1 MEEWAQRA
9 EGSGGVGNLARKV
22 VKPASAG
29 RKLTIKP
36 FKGASARASV
46 VVPVGQIAR
55 RARRARLSLPPS
67 RRHRPAVGL
76 PLPPHRR
83 SPAPAAA
90 AEKPKLPADFEAKA
104 WDALSGAIDAIHAK
118 ARPRSI
124 ITHIYTG
131 PHTTAFAR
139 WTPILKDFCRRLSP
153 PIPRFQSPPSTPFNF
168 IP

>member
-55 RARRARLSLPPS
+55 RARRARLSLHPS
-67 RRHRPAVGL
+67 QRHRPAVGS

-131 PHTTAFAR
+131 PHTTAFA
-139 WTPILKDFCRRLSP
+139 S
-153 PIPRFQSPPSTPFNF
+153 
-168 IP
+168 

>member
-76 PLPPHRR
+76 P
-83 SPAPAAA
+83 AP
-90 AEKPKLPADFEAKA
+90 
-104 WDALSGAIDAIHAK
+104 S
-118 ARPRSI
+118 
-124 ITHIYTG
+124 
-131 PHTTAFAR
+131 
-139 WTPILKDFCRRLSP
+139 SP
-153 PIPRFQSPPSTPFNF
+153 PFPRARRRRRETQAPGGLRGQGVGRAQRRDRRDTRQGASSEHHHTYLHWSPYDRVREVDADP
-168 IP
+168 